1 MPPKY
6 MSGYQKKKRKLRTE
20 TLIQSQGGD
29 INKYFTSNLV
39 ESKNVAEN
47 LLNTKED
54 MRLDDDDKVLEL
66 VNMDEMGPL
75 GQPLAWS
82 ALKAAARLICPL
94 GDLVRSVAWQ
104 IGNIDLLPGR
114 SAHSIEI
121 TSLPMPH
128 RLPVPVPVFTMKPGS
143 RKKKMEQ
150 EEQDLLLFGEILKR
164 DKERAISLLQPE
176 SIEFEPAQDLYM
188 LHQISLGRRDF
199 LNAESSKHDYDWLK
213 TPPATPLFPS
223 IEMEA
228 SQANPVLCKDI
239 ALLHPL
245 VPSRFKGKAEEAE
258 AQAPKSPGAKSTSS
272 SKSATST
279 ARSKQS
285 NSGSNVCKRPTNNTH
300 ASSLPKSRAPLPILG
315 FSDKPPANL
324 VATTCKVFSI
334 TRSSKPESAG
344 KPRKQQPC
352 SRSGRDVEK
361 NPKAKN
367 ENSGWRTNVGFGKF
381 RSRGLNDNDEHK
393 HKV

>member
-1 MPPKY
+1 
-6 MSGYQKKKRKLRTE
+6 
-20 TLIQSQGGD
+20 
-29 INKYFTSNLV
+29 
-39 ESKNVAEN
+39 
-47 LLNTKED
+47 
-54 MRLDDDDKVLEL
+54 
-66 VNMDEMGPL
+66 
-75 GQPLAWS
+75 
-82 ALKAAARLICPL
+82 
-94 GDLVRSVAWQ
+94 
-104 IGNIDLLPGR
+104 
-114 SAHSIEI
+114 
-121 TSLPMPH
+121 
-128 RLPVPVPVFTMKPGS
+128 
-143 RKKKMEQ
+143 
-150 EEQDLLLFGEILKR
+150 
-164 DKERAISLLQPE
+164 
-176 SIEFEPAQDLYM
+176 M

-393 HKV
+393 HKDVNVKNTETNHLNPRQVKNSHPVCVLPRKDSSHLAPNKQVQNCGRQSEKFNPKAGKKG